1 MTPDPTTTPTDP
13 GASGGVVADTTP
25 AQLEQAL
32 AAAAAAA
39 PAFGSSEPAVRAGWI
54 RAVADAL
61 DAASGELVPIA
72 MRESSLPEARLTG
85 EVARSTGQLRMFAD
99 ALQEGSLLEVTID
112 TKDPQAKPV
121 PRPDLRRVLVP
132 LGPVLVFAASN
143 FPFAFSVCGGDT
155 ASALAAG
162 CPVIVK
168 AHPGHP
174 ELSARTAQ
182 VMIDALKQAGAPDG
196 TFGLIAGFDVGVT
209 ALKDPR
215 ITAAGFTGSVPA
227 GKALHE
233 IAVTRPEPIP
243 FYGELGSL
251 NPVFVTQAA
260 VDARGN
266 DIATGYVGS
275 FTLGVGQFCTKPG
288 LLFLPSGHGL
298 QDQLVEA
305 VGGVAQAPML
315 NDRIKDGFTS
325 GLDRLEKVDGVRVW
339 STATA
344 SGAAGTPAAT
354 LLQTT
359 VPELL
364 ARRDEILEEC
374 FGPVS
379 IVVEYN
385 GPDELAKAI
394 EAFDGNLTATLHA
407 EDSDADLAREL
418 LPKLTARAGR
428 VLWNGWPTGVAVSWA
443 QHHGGPFPSTVGSI
457 HTSVGVTAA
466 RRFQRPVAYQDAP
479 DAVLPDVLKDSNPAG
494 ITRRV
499 NGTVTTD
506 EVTR

>member
-1 MTPDPTTTPTDP
+1 MTP
-13 GASGGVVADTTP
+13 DTTP
-25 AQLEQAL
+25 AELEQAL
-32 AAAAAAA
+32 ADAAAAA
-39 PAFGSSEPAVRAGWI
+39 PALGASEPAVRAGWI

-61 DAASGELVPIA
+61 DTAADELVPIA
-72 MRESSLPEARLTG
+72 MRESSLPEPRLRG
-85 EVARSTGQLRMFAD
+85 EVARSSGQLRMFAD
-99 ALQEGSLLEVTID
+99 VLEEGSLLEVVID
-112 TKDPQAKPV
+112 TADANAKPV

-174 ELSARTAQ
+174 ELSVRTAE
-182 VMIDALKQAGAPDG
+182 VMIEALRVAGAPAG
-196 TFGLIAGFDVGVT
+196 TLNLIQGFDVGVT

-260 VDARGN
+260 VDARGK

-288 LLFLPSGHGL
+288 LLFLPTGHGL
-298 QDQLVEA
+298 QDQLTEA
-305 VGGVAQAPML
+305 AGGVAEAPML
-315 NDRIKDGFTS
+315 NDRIKEGFTS
-325 GLDRLEKVDGVRVW
+325 GLDRLQKVEGVRVW
-339 STATA
+339 A
-344 SGAAGTPAAT
+344 SGGAT

-359 VPELL
+359 VTELL
-364 ARRDEILEEC
+364 ARQDEILEEC

-385 GPDELAKAI
+385 GVDELKAAV
-394 EAFDGNLTATLHA
+394 EAFEGNLTATLHA
-407 EDSDADLAREL
+407 ESSDTELAGEL
-418 LPKLTARAGR
+418 LPLLTARAGR

-466 RRFQRPVAYQDAP
+466 RRFQRPVAYQDTP
-479 DAVLPDVLKDSNPAG
+479 DAVLPAVLKDSNPAG
-494 ITRRV
+494 ISRRV
-499 NGTVTTD
+499 NGVVTTG
-506 EVTR
+506 EVSR

>member
-1 MTPDPTTTPTDP
+1 MTSDTTT
-13 GASGGVVADTTP
+13 AE
-25 AQLEQAL
+25 LEQVL
-32 AAAAAAA
+32 SDAAAAAKPLAA
-39 PAFGSSEPAVRAGWI
+39 SAPAVRAEWI

-61 DAASGELVPIA
+61 DAAADELVPIA
-72 MRESSLPEARLTG
+72 IRESSLPEPRLRG
-85 EVARSTGQLRMFAD
+85 EVARSSGQLRMFAD
-99 ALQEGSLLEVTID
+99 ALAEGSLLEIIID
-112 TKDPQAKPV
+112 TADPQAKPV

-162 CPVIVK
+162 CPVVVK

-174 ELSARTAQ
+174 ELSVRTAA
-182 VMIDALKQAGAPDG
+182 VMIDALLAAGAPAG
-196 TFGLIAGFDVGVT
+196 TLGLIQGYDVGVT

-260 VDARGN
+260 IDARGN
-266 DIATGYVGS
+266 EIAAGYVGS

-288 LLFLPSGHGL
+288 LLFLPAGHGL
-298 QDQLVEA
+298 EDQLIEA
-305 VGGVAQAPML
+305 AGGVAAAPML
-315 NDRIKDGFTS
+315 NDRIASGFSS
-325 GLDRLEKVDGVRVW
+325 GLDRLRKVDGLRVL
-339 STATA
+339 SD
-344 SGAAGTPAAT
+344 GPAT
-354 LLQTT
+354 LLGTT
-359 VPELL
+359 VAELL
-364 ARRDEILEEC
+364 ERREEILEEC

-379 IVVEYN
+379 IVVEYSSIE
-385 GPDELAKAI
+385 ELTAAV
-394 EAFDGNLTATLHA
+394 EAFEGNLTATLHA
-407 EDSDADLAREL
+407 ESDDADLARDL
-418 LPKLTARAGR
+418 LPLLTARAGR

-457 HTSVGVTAA
+457 HTSVGATAA
-466 RRFQRPVAYQDAP
+466 RRFQRPVAYQDIP
-479 DAVLPDVLKDSNPAG
+479 DAVLPEVLRNTNPAG
-494 ITRRV
+494 IPRRI
-499 NGTVTTD
+499 NGVVTTA
-506 EVTR
+506 EVPQ

>member
-1 MTPDPTTTPTDP
+1 MTT
-13 GASGGVVADTTP
+13 DTTP
-25 AQLEQAL
+25 AELEQAL
-32 AAAAAAA
+32 SDAAGAAKPLAA
-39 PAFGSSEPAVRAGWI
+39 SEPAVRAEWI

-61 DAASGELVPIA
+61 DATADDLVPIA
-72 MRESSLPEARLTG
+72 MRESSLPEARLRG
-85 EVARSTGQLRMFAD
+85 EVARSSGQLRMFAD
-99 ALQEGSLLEVTID
+99 ALAEGSLLEVIID
-112 TKDPQAKPV
+112 TADAQAKPV

-162 CPVIVK
+162 CPVVVK
-168 AHPGHP
+168 AHPGHL
-174 ELSARTAQ
+174 ELSAKTAE
-182 VMIDALKQAGAPDG
+182 VMIEALLSAGAPAG
-196 TFGLIAGFDVGVT
+196 TLGLIQGYDVGVT

-260 VDARGN
+260 IDARGN
-266 DIATGYVGS
+266 EIAAGYVGS

-288 LLFLPSGHGL
+288 LLFLPAGHGL
-298 QDQLVEA
+298 EDKLIEA
-305 VGGVAQAPML
+305 TGGVAEATML
-315 NDRIKDGFTS
+315 NDRIASGFSS
-325 GLDRLEKVDGVRVW
+325 GLDRLRKVDGLRVL
-339 STATA
+339 SD
-344 SGAAGTPAAT
+344 GAAT
-354 LLQTT
+354 LLGTT
-359 VPELL
+359 VAELL
-364 ARRDEILEEC
+364 ERREEILEEC

-379 IVVEYN
+379 IVVEYSSI
-385 GPDELAKAI
+385 DELTAAV
-394 EAFDGNLTATLHA
+394 EAFEGNLTATLQA
-407 EDSDADLAREL
+407 EEAKDADLARIL
-418 LPKLTARAGR
+418 LPKLTERAGR

-466 RRFQRPVAYQDAP
+466 RRFQRPVAYQDIP
-479 DAVLPDVLKDSNPAG
+479 DAILPAVLRNANPAG
-494 ITRRV
+494 FPRRINGVIT
-499 NGTVTTD
+499 TA
-506 EVTR
+506 EVSP

>member
-1 MTPDPTTTPTDP
+1 MIP
-13 GASGGVVADTTP
+13 DTTP
-25 AQLEQAL
+25 AELEQAL
-32 AAAAAAA
+32 ADAKAAA
-39 PAFGSSEPAVRAGWI
+39 PALGAAEPAVRAGWI
-54 RAVADAL
+54 RTVADAL
-61 DAASGELVPIA
+61 DAAADELVPIA
-72 MRESSLPEARLTG
+72 MRESSLPEARLSG

-99 ALQEGSLLEVTID
+99 VLEEGSLLEVVID
-112 TKDPQAKPV
+112 TADAQAKPV

-174 ELSARTAQ
+174 ELSARTAE
-182 VMIDALKQAGAPDG
+182 VMIAALASAGAPAG
-196 TFGLIAGFDVGVT
+196 SFGLIQGFDVGVT

-260 VDARGN
+260 IDARGK

-288 LLFLPSGHGL
+288 LLFLPDGHGL
-298 QDQLVEA
+298 QDQLAEA
-305 VGGVAQAPML
+305 VGGVAEAPML
-315 NDRIKDGFTS
+315 NDRIKDGFGS
-325 GLDRLEKVDGVRVW
+325 GLDRLQKVDGIRVW
-339 STATA
+339 A
-344 SGAAGTPAAT
+344 SGSAT

-359 VPELL
+359 VSELL

-385 GPDELAKAI
+385 GVEELRAAV
-394 EAFDGNLTATLHA
+394 EAFEGNLTATLHA
-407 EDSDADLAREL
+407 ESSDTELAAEL
-418 LPKLTARAGR
+418 LPLLTARAGR

-443 QHHGGPFPSTVGSI
+443 QQHGGPFPSTVGSI

-466 RRFQRPVAYQDAP
+466 RRFQRPVAYQDTP
-479 DAVLPDVLKDSNPAG
+479 DAVLPDVLKDANPSG
-494 ITRRV
+494 ISRRV
-499 NGTVTTD
+499 NGTVTTG
-506 EVTR
+506 EVSR

>member
-1 MTPDPTTTPTDP
+1 MT
-13 GASGGVVADTTP
+13 ADTTP
-25 AQLEQAL
+25 AELEQAL
-32 AAAAAAA
+32 ADAAGAAAAL
-39 PAFGSSEPAVRAGWI
+39 GSAEPAVRAGWI

-61 DAASGELVPIA
+61 DAAADELVPIA
-72 MRESSLPEARLTG
+72 MRETSLPEPRLRG
-85 EVARSTGQLRMFAD
+85 EVGRSTGQLRMFAD
-99 ALQEGSLLEVTID
+99 ALVEGSLLEVIID
-112 TKDPQAKPV
+112 TADAQAKPV

-174 ELSARTAQ
+174 ELSVRTAA
-182 VMIDALKQAGAPDG
+182 VMIEALRAAGAPDG
-196 TFGLIAGFDVGVT
+196 SLGLILGFDVGVI

-233 IAVTRPEPIP
+233 ISVTRPEPIP

-260 VDARGN
+260 IDARGN

-288 LLFLPSGHGL
+288 LLFLPAGHGL
-298 QDQLVEA
+298 QDKLTEA
-305 VGGVAQAPML
+305 AGGVASATML
-315 NDRIKDGFTS
+315 NDRIKDTFDS
-325 GLDRLEKVDGVRVW
+325 GLDRLGKVDGVRVW
-339 STATA
+339 S
-344 SGAAGTPAAT
+344 AGGAT

-359 VPELL
+359 VSELL
-364 ARRDEILEEC
+364 ARQDEILEEC

-379 IVVEYN
+379 IVVEYD
-385 GPDELAKAI
+385 GLDELRSAI
-394 EAFDGNLTATLHA
+394 AAFDGNLTATLHA
-407 EDSDADLAREL
+407 EESDNELATEL
-418 LPKLTARAGR
+418 LPLLTARAGR

-479 DAVLPDVLKDSNPAG
+479 DPVLPAVLRDANPLG
-494 ITRRV
+494 ITRRI
-499 NGTVTTD
+499 NGVISQD
-506 EVTR
+506 EVER

>member
-1 MTPDPTTTPTDP
+1 MIP
-13 GASGGVVADTTP
+13 DTTP
-25 AQLEQAL
+25 AELEQAL
-32 AAAAAAA
+32 ADAAAAA
-39 PAFGSSEPAVRAGWI
+39 PALGASEPAVRAGWI

-61 DAASGELVPIA
+61 DAAADELVPIA
-72 MRESSLPEARLTG
+72 MRESSLPEARLRG
-85 EVARSTGQLRMFAD
+85 EVARSSGQLRLFAEV
-99 ALQEGSLLEVTID
+99 LEEGSLLEVIID
-112 TKDPQAKPV
+112 TADPDAKPV

-174 ELSARTAQ
+174 ELSVRTAE
-182 VMIDALKQAGAPDG
+182 VMMEALRVAGAPAG
-196 TFGLIAGFDVGVT
+196 TFGLIQGFDVGVT

-260 VDARGN
+260 VDARGK

-298 QDQLVEA
+298 QEQLAEA
-305 VGGVAQAPML
+305 TGGVAEAKML
-315 NDRIKDGFTS
+315 SDRIQEGFTS
-325 GLDRLEKVDGVRVW
+325 GLERLQKVNGIRVW
-339 STATA
+339 A
-344 SGAAGTPAAT
+344 SGGAS

-379 IVVEYN
+379 IVVEYD
-385 GPDELAKAI
+385 GPDELRSAV
-394 EAFDGNLTATLHA
+394 EAFEGNLTATLHA
-407 EDSDADLAREL
+407 EDSDTELAGEL
-418 LPKLTARAGR
+418 LPLLTARAGR

-479 DAVLPDVLKDSNPAG
+479 DAVLPAVLKDSNPAG
-494 ITRRV
+494 ISRRV
-499 NGTVTTD
+499 NGTVTTG
-506 EVTR
+506 EVSR

>member
-1 MTPDPTTTPTDP
+1 MT
-13 GASGGVVADTTP
+13 SDTTP
-25 AQLEQAL
+25 AELEHAL

-39 PAFGSSEPAVRAGWI
+39 PALAASEPAVRAGWI

-61 DAASGELVPIA
+61 DAAADELLPIA
-72 MRESSLPEARLTG
+72 IRETSLPQARLRG

-99 ALQEGSLLEVTID
+99 VLEEGSLLEVIID
-112 TKDPQAKPV
+112 TADANAKPV
-121 PRPDLRRVLVP
+121 PRPDLRRVLLP

-143 FPFAFSVCGGDT
+143 FPFAFSVPGGDT

-162 CPVIVK
+162 CPVVVK

-174 ELSARTAQ
+174 ELSARTAE
-182 VMIDALKQAGAPDG
+182 VMIEALRAAGAPDG
-196 TFGLIAGFDVGVT
+196 SLGLIQGFEIGVT

-227 GKALHE
+227 GLALHE
-233 IAVTRPEPIP
+233 IAVTRPQPIP

-260 VDARGN
+260 IDARGK

-275 FTLGVGQFCTKPG
+275 FTLGFGQFCTKPG
-288 LLFLPSGHGL
+288 LLFLPAGHGL
-298 QDQLVEA
+298 QEQLSEA
-305 VGGVAQAPML
+305 TGAVAEAQML
-315 NDRIKDGFTS
+315 NDRIKEGFSS
-325 GLDRLEKVDGVRVW
+325 GLDRLQKVEGVRVW
-339 STATA
+339 A
-344 SGAAGTPAAT
+344 SGSAT

-379 IVVEYN
+379 IIVEYSSL
-385 GPDELAKAI
+385 DELRAAI
-394 EAFDGNLTATLHA
+394 KTFEGNLTATLHA
-407 EDSDADLAREL
+407 EDTDAELASEL
-418 LPKLTARAGR
+418 LPLLTARAGR

-443 QHHGGPFPSTVGSI
+443 QHHGGPFPATVGSI

-479 DAVLPDVLKDSNPAG
+479 DAVLPVVLKDSNPAG
-494 ITRRV
+494 ISRRV
-499 NGTVTTD
+499 NGTVTTG
-506 EVTR
+506 EVSR

>member
-1 MTPDPTTTPTDP
+1 MTP
-13 GASGGVVADTTP
+13 DTTP
-25 AQLEQAL
+25 AELEQVL
-32 AAAAAAA
+32 TDAAEAAA
-39 PAFGSSEPAVRAGWI
+39 PLAASEPAVRAGWI

-61 DAASGELVPIA
+61 DAAADELVPIA
-72 MRESSLPEARLTG
+72 MRESSLPEPRLRG

-99 ALQEGSLLEVTID
+99 VLAEGSLLEVVID
-112 TKDPQAKPV
+112 TADPDAKPV

-143 FPFAFSVCGGDT
+143 FPFAFSVPGGDT

-162 CPVIVK
+162 CPVVVK

-174 ELSARTAQ
+174 ELSVKTAE
-182 VMIDALKQAGAPDG
+182 VMMEALRAAGAPAG
-196 TFGLIAGFDVGVT
+196 TFGLIQGFDVGVA

-233 IAVTRPEPIP
+233 IAATRPEPIP

-260 VDARGN
+260 IDARGN
-266 DIATGYVGS
+266 DLAGGFVAS

-288 LLFLPSGHGL
+288 LLFLPAGHGL
-298 QDQLVEA
+298 EDRLTEA
-305 VGGVAQAPML
+305 TGGVAAAKML
-315 NDRIKDGFTS
+315 SDKISEGFSS
-325 GLDRLEKVDGVRVW
+325 GLDRLRKVEGVRVL
-339 STATA
+339 SE
-344 SGAAGTPAAT
+344 GPAT

-364 ARRDEILEEC
+364 ARPDEILEEC

-379 IVVEYN
+379 IVVEY
-385 GPDELAKAI
+385 GSVDELVAGV
-394 EAFDGNLTATLHA
+394 EAFGGNLTATLQA
-407 EDSDADLAREL
+407 EESADAELAARL
-418 LPKLTARAGR
+418 LPLLTARAGR

-466 RRFQRPVAYQDAP
+466 RRFQRPVAYQDTP
-479 DAVLPDVLKDSNPAG
+479 DAVLPAVLRDANPAG
-494 ITRRV
+494 ISRRI
-499 NGTVTTD
+499 NGAITTA
-506 EVTR
+506 EVSR

>member
-1 MTPDPTTTPTDP
+1 MIP
-13 GASGGVVADTTP
+13 DTTP
-25 AQLEQAL
+25 DELEQAL
-32 AAAAAAA
+32 ADAAAAAKPLA
-39 PAFGSSEPAVRAGWI
+39 ASQPAERAGWI

-61 DAASGELVPIA
+61 DAAADELVPIA
-72 MRESSLPEARLTG
+72 MKESSLPEARLRG
-85 EVARSTGQLRMFAD
+85 EVARSSGQLRMFAD
-99 ALQEGSLLEVTID
+99 VLQEGSLLEVVID
-112 TKDPQAKPV
+112 TADAQAKPV

-162 CPVIVK
+162 CPVVVK

-174 ELSARTAQ
+174 ELSVKTAE
-182 VMIDALKQAGAPDG
+182 VMIEALRIAGAPAG
-196 TFGLIAGFDVGVT
+196 ILGLIQGVDVGVT

-233 IAVTRPEPIP
+233 IAVNRPEPIP

-251 NPVFVTQAA
+251 NPAFVTTAA
-260 VDARGN
+260 VDARGK

-288 LLFLPSGHGL
+288 LLFLPAGHGL

-305 VGGVAQAPML
+305 VGGVAEAPML
-315 NDRIKDGFTS
+315 NDRIASGFSS
-325 GLDRLEKVDGVRVW
+325 GLDRLRKVEGVRVW
-339 STATA
+339 SEG
-344 SGAAGTPAAT
+344 SGAT

-364 ARRDEILEEC
+364 ARTDEILEEC

-379 IVVEYN
+379 IVVEYASH
-385 GPDELAKAI
+385 DELVAAVD
-394 EAFDGNLTATLHA
+394 AFEGSLTATLHA
-407 EDSDADLAREL
+407 EEADAELAKEL
-418 LPKLTARAGR
+418 LPLLTARAGR

-443 QHHGGPFPSTVGSI
+443 QHHGGPFPATVGSI

-466 RRFQRPVAYQDAP
+466 RRFQRPVAYQDTP
-479 DAVLPDVLKDSNPAG
+479 DLVLPGVLQDANPHG
-494 ITRRV
+494 ISRRV
-499 NGTVTTD
+499 NGTVTTA
-506 EVTR
+506 EVAR

>member
-1 MTPDPTTTPTDP
+1 MTPAPGIEPNSTTEPTP
-13 GASGGVVADTTP
+13 GAKHLSADTTP

-39 PAFGSSEPAVRAGWI
+39 PAFGSSEPSVRAGWI

-61 DAASGELVPIA
+61 DAAKDELVPIA
-72 MRESSLPEARLTG
+72 MRESALPEARLTG

-99 ALQEGSLLEVTID
+99 ALEEGALLEVTID
-112 TKDPQAKPV
+112 TADAQAKPV

-174 ELSARTAQ
+174 ELSVRTAA
-182 VMIDALKQAGAPDG
+182 VMIDALKQAGVPDG
-196 TFGLIAGFDVGVT
+196 TFGLISGFDVGVT

-260 VDARGN
+260 IDARGK

-288 LLFLPSGHGL
+288 LLFVPSGHGL
-298 QDQLVEA
+298 QEQLVEA

-315 NDRIKDGFTS
+315 NDRIKSGFTS
-325 GLDRLEKVDGVRVW
+325 GLDRLRKVDGVRVW
-339 STATA
+339 STAGDGA
-344 SGAAGTPAAT
+344 S

-364 ARRDEILEEC
+364 ARRDEILAEC

-385 GPDELAKAI
+385 DRDELVQAV

-407 EDSDADLAREL
+407 EDADADLAREL
-418 LPKLTARAGR
+418 LPLLTARAGR

-466 RRFQRPVAYQDAP
+466 RRFQRPVAYQDTP

-499 NGTVTTD
+499 NGTVTTA

>member
-1 MTPDPTTTPTDP
+1 MIP
-13 GASGGVVADTTP
+13 DTTP
-25 AQLEQAL
+25 AELEQAL
-32 AAAAAAA
+32 ADATEAAKPLAA
-39 PAFGSSEPAVRAGWI
+39 SEPAVRAGWI

-61 DAASGELVPIA
+61 DAAADELVPIA
-72 MRESSLPEARLTG
+72 MRESFLPEARLRG
-85 EVARSTGQLRMFAD
+85 EVARSSGQLRMFAD
-99 ALQEGSLLEVTID
+99 VLEEGSLLEVVID
-112 TKDPQAKPV
+112 TSDPNAKPV

-132 LGPVLVFAASN
+132 LGPALVFAASN

-174 ELSARTAQ
+174 ELSVKTAE
-182 VMIDALKQAGAPDG
+182 VMIEALRAAGAPAG
-196 TFGLIAGFDVGVT
+196 TLGLVQGYDVGVT

-260 VDARGN
+260 IDARGN

-288 LLFLPSGHGL
+288 LLFLPVGHGL
-298 QDQLVEA
+298 QDTLAEA
-305 VGGVAQAPML
+305 VGGVAEGKML
-315 NDRIKDGFTS
+315 NDRIAEGFSS
-325 GLDRLEKVDGVRVW
+325 GLDRLQKVEGIRVI
-339 STATA
+339 A
-344 SGAAGTPAAT
+344 SGGAT

-359 VPELL
+359 VGELL
-364 ARRDEILEEC
+364 ERRDEILEEC

-379 IVVEYN
+379 ILVEYASE
-385 GPDELAKAI
+385 DELVSAV
-394 EAFDGNLTATLHA
+394 EAFEGNLTATLHA
-407 EDSDADLAREL
+407 EEAADAELARKL
-418 LPKLTARAGR
+418 LPLLTERAGR

-466 RRFQRPVAYQDAP
+466 RRFQRPVAYQDTP
-479 DAVLPDVLKDSNPAG
+479 DTVLPAVLQDANPAG
-494 ITRRV
+494 ISRRV
-499 NGTVTTD
+499 NGEVTTA

>member
-1 MTPDPTTTPTDP
+1 MTP
-13 GASGGVVADTTP
+13 DTTP
-25 AQLEQAL
+25 AELEQAL
-32 AAAAAAA
+32 SDAAAAAGPLAA
-39 PAFGSSEPAVRAGWI
+39 SEPAVRAEWI

-61 DAASGELVPIA
+61 DAAADELVPIA
-72 MRESSLPEARLTG
+72 MRESSLPEARLRG
-85 EVARSTGQLRMFAD
+85 EVARSSGQLRMFAD
-99 ALQEGSLLEVTID
+99 ALAEGSLLEIIID
-112 TKDPQAKPV
+112 TADPQAKPV

-162 CPVIVK
+162 CPVVVK

-174 ELSARTAQ
+174 DLSVRTAE
-182 VMIDALKQAGAPDG
+182 VMIEALRVAGAPAG
-196 TFGLIAGFDVGVT
+196 TLGLIQGYDVGVT

-266 DIATGYVGS
+266 EIAAGYVGS

-288 LLFLPSGHGL
+288 LLFLPAGHGL
-298 QDQLVEA
+298 EDKLIEA
-305 VGGVAQAPML
+305 TGGVAEAPML
-315 NDRIKDGFTS
+315 NDRIASGFSS
-325 GLDRLEKVDGVRVW
+325 GLDRLRKVDGLRVL
-339 STATA
+339 SD
-344 SGAAGTPAAT
+344 GAAT
-354 LLQTT
+354 LLGTT
-359 VPELL
+359 VAELL
-364 ARRDEILEEC
+364 ERREEILEEC

-379 IVVEYN
+379 IVVEYSSI
-385 GPDELAKAI
+385 DELTAAV
-394 EAFDGNLTATLHA
+394 EAFEGNLTATLHA
-407 EDSDADLAREL
+407 EDSDTDLARTL
-418 LPKLTARAGR
+418 LPLLTARAGR

-466 RRFQRPVAYQDAP
+466 RRFQRPVAYQDTP
-479 DAVLPDVLKDSNPAG
+479 DAVLPEVLRDANPAG
-494 ITRRV
+494 IPRRI
-499 NGTVTTD
+499 NGTISTA
-506 EVTR
+506 EVPR

>member
-1 MTPDPTTTPTDP
+1 MMPDT
-13 GASGGVVADTTP
+13 SP
-25 AQLEQAL
+25 AELEQAL
-32 AAAAAAA
+32 ADAAAAAKPLA
-39 PAFGSSEPAVRAGWI
+39 ASQPAERAGWI

-61 DAASGELVPIA
+61 DAAADELVPIA
-72 MRESSLPEARLTG
+72 MKESSLPEARLRG

-99 ALQEGSLLEVTID
+99 VLQEGSLLEVVID
-112 TKDPQAKPV
+112 TADAQAKPV

-155 ASALAAG
+155 AAALAAG
-162 CPVIVK
+162 CPVVVK

-174 ELSARTAQ
+174 ELSVRTAE
-182 VMIDALKQAGAPDG
+182 VMVEALRTAGAPAG
-196 TFGLIAGFDVGVT
+196 SLGLIQGVDVGVT

-251 NPVFVTQAA
+251 NPAFVTQAA
-260 VDARGN
+260 VDARGK
-266 DIATGYVGS
+266 DIASGYVGS

-288 LLFLPSGHGL
+288 LLFLPAGHGL

-305 VGGVAQAPML
+305 VGGVAAAPML
-315 NDRIKDGFTS
+315 NDRIASGFSS
-325 GLDRLEKVDGVRVW
+325 GLDRLRKVEGVRVW
-339 STATA
+339 SEG
-344 SGAAGTPAAT
+344 SGAT

-364 ARRDEILEEC
+364 ARTDEILEEC

-379 IVVEYN
+379 IVVEYASH
-385 GPDELAKAI
+385 DELVAAV
-394 EAFDGNLTATLHA
+394 EAFEGNLTATLHA
-407 EDSDADLAREL
+407 EESDAELAKEL
-418 LPKLTARAGR
+418 LPLLTARAGR

-443 QHHGGPFPSTVGSI
+443 QHHGGPFPATVGSI

-466 RRFQRPVAYQDAP
+466 RRFQRPVAYQDTP
-479 DAVLPDVLKDSNPAG
+479 DQVLPGVLQDANPHG
-494 ITRRV
+494 ISRRV
-499 NGTVTTD
+499 NGTMTTA
-506 EVTR
+506 EVAR

>member
-1 MTPDPTTTPTDP
+1 MTR
-13 GASGGVVADTTP
+13 DTTP
-25 AQLEQAL
+25 AELEQAL
-32 AAAAAAA
+32 ADAAEAAA
-39 PAFGSSEPAVRAGWI
+39 PLAASAPAVRAGWI

-61 DAASGELVPIA
+61 DAASDELVPIA
-72 MRESSLPEARLTG
+72 QRETSLPEARLKG
-85 EVARSTGQLRMFAD
+85 EVGRSSGQLRMFAD
-99 ALQEGSLLEVTID
+99 ALEEGSLLEVIID
-112 TKDPQAKPV
+112 TADAEAKPV

-174 ELSARTAQ
+174 ELSVRTAE
-182 VMIDALKQAGAPDG
+182 VMVEALTAAGAPAG
-196 TFGLIAGFDVGVT
+196 TLGLILGYDVGVT
-209 ALKDPR
+209 ALKDAR

-260 VDARGN
+260 IDARGK
-266 DIATGYVGS
+266 DIASGYVGS
-275 FTLGVGQFCTKPG
+275 YTLGVGQFCTKPG
-288 LLFLPSGHGL
+288 LLFLPAGHGL
-298 QDQLVEA
+298 QEQLVEA
-305 VGGVAQAPML
+305 TGGVAPATML
-315 NDRIKDGFTS
+315 NERIAEGFSS
-325 GLDRLEKVDGVRVW
+325 GLDRLRKVDGLRVW
-339 STATA
+339 SE
-344 SGAAGTPAAT
+344 GGGAT

-359 VPELL
+359 VAELV
-364 ARRDEILEEC
+364 ARSDEILEEC

-379 IVVEYN
+379 IVVEYASV
-385 GPDELAKAI
+385 DELVAGI
-394 EAFDGNLTATLHA
+394 EAFGGNLTATLHA
-407 EDSDADLAREL
+407 EDSDAELAARL
-418 LPKLTARAGR
+418 LPLLTARAGR

-466 RRFQRPVAYQDAP
+466 RRFQRPVAYQDTP
-479 DAVLPDVLKDSNPAG
+479 DVVLPAVLQDNNPAG
-494 ITRRV
+494 ISRRI
-499 NGTVTTD
+499 NGTITTA
-506 EVTR
+506 EVSR

>member
-1 MTPDPTTTPTDP
+1 MTP
-13 GASGGVVADTTP
+13 DTTP
-25 AQLEQAL
+25 AELEQAL
-32 AAAAAAA
+32 SDAAAAAGPLAA
-39 PAFGSSEPAVRAGWI
+39 SEPAVRAEWI
-54 RAVADAL
+54 QAVADAL
-61 DAASGELVPIA
+61 DAAADELVPIA
-72 MRESSLPEARLTG
+72 MRESSLPEARLRG
-85 EVARSTGQLRMFAD
+85 EVARSSGQLRMFAD
-99 ALQEGSLLEVTID
+99 ALAEGSLLEVIID
-112 TKDPQAKPV
+112 TADPQAKPV

-162 CPVIVK
+162 CPVVVK

-174 ELSARTAQ
+174 DLSVRTAE
-182 VMIDALKQAGAPDG
+182 VMIEALRTAGAPAG
-196 TFGLIAGFDVGVT
+196 TLGLIQGYDVGVT

-227 GKALHE
+227 GMALHE

-266 DIATGYVGS
+266 EIATGYVGS

-288 LLFLPSGHGL
+288 LLFLPAGHGL
-298 QDQLVEA
+298 EDKLIEA
-305 VGGVAQAPML
+305 TGGVAEAPML
-315 NDRIKDGFTS
+315 NDRIASGFSS
-325 GLDRLEKVDGVRVW
+325 GLDRLRKVDGLRVL
-339 STATA
+339 SD
-344 SGAAGTPAAT
+344 GAAT
-354 LLQTT
+354 LLGTT
-359 VPELL
+359 VAELL
-364 ARRDEILEEC
+364 ERREEILEEC

-379 IVVEYN
+379 IVVEYSSV
-385 GPDELAKAI
+385 DELTAAV
-394 EAFDGNLTATLHA
+394 EAFEGNLTATLHA
-407 EDSDADLAREL
+407 EDSDTELARSL
-418 LPKLTARAGR
+418 LPLLTARAGR

-466 RRFQRPVAYQDAP
+466 RRFQRPVAYQDTP
-479 DAVLPDVLKDSNPAG
+479 DAVLPEVLRNANPAG
-494 ITRRV
+494 IPRRI
-499 NGTVTTD
+499 NGAVTTAD
-506 EVTR
+506 VPR

>member
-1 MTPDPTTTPTDP
+1 MIP
-13 GASGGVVADTTP
+13 DTTP
-25 AQLEQAL
+25 AELEQAL
-32 AAAAAAA
+32 ADAAVAA
-39 PAFGSSEPAVRAGWI
+39 PALGASEPAVRAEWI

-61 DAASGELVPIA
+61 DAAADELVPIA
-72 MRESSLPEARLTG
+72 MRESSLPEARLRG
-85 EVARSTGQLRMFAD
+85 EVARSSGQLRMFAD
-99 ALQEGSLLEVTID
+99 VLDEGSLLEVIID
-112 TKDPQAKPV
+112 TADANAKPV

-174 ELSARTAQ
+174 ELSARTAE
-182 VMIDALKQAGAPDG
+182 VMIEALRSVGAPDG
-196 TFGLIAGFDVGVT
+196 SLGLIQGVDVGVT

-260 VDARGN
+260 VDARGK

-288 LLFLPSGHGL
+288 LLFLPAGHGL
-298 QDQLVEA
+298 QEQLTEA
-305 VGGVAQAPML
+305 TGGVAEAPML
-315 NDRIKDGFTS
+315 NDRIKDGFSS
-325 GLDRLEKVDGVRVW
+325 GLDRLQKVEGVRVW
-339 STATA
+339 A
-344 SGAAGTPAAT
+344 SGAAT

-379 IVVEYN
+379 IVVEYSSL
-385 GPDELAKAI
+385 DELRAAI
-394 EAFDGNLTATLHA
+394 EAFEGTLTAGLHA
-407 EDSDADLAREL
+407 EDSDVELAAEL
-418 LPKLTARAGR
+418 LPKLSARAGR

-494 ITRRV
+494 ISRRV
-499 NGTVTTD
+499 NGTVTTG
-506 EVTR
+506 EVSR

>member
-1 MTPDPTTTPTDP
+1 MIP
-13 GASGGVVADTTP
+13 DTTP
-25 AQLEQAL
+25 AELEQAL
-32 AAAAAAA
+32 AVANEAAGPLAASA
-39 PAFGSSEPAVRAGWI
+39 PAARAGWI
-54 RAVADAL
+54 RAAADAL
-61 DAASGELVPIA
+61 DAAADELVPIA
-72 MRESSLPEARLTG
+72 MRETSLPEARLRG

-99 ALQEGSLLEVTID
+99 VLEEGALLEITID
-112 TKDPQAKPV
+112 TADPRAKPV

-174 ELSARTAQ
+174 ELSVKTAE
-182 VMIDALKQAGAPDG
+182 VMIEALRRAGAPVG
-196 TFGLIAGFDVGVT
+196 TFGLIQGFDVGVI

-288 LLFLPSGHGL
+288 LLFLPAGHGL
-298 QDQLVEA
+298 QGKLVEA
-305 VGGVAQAPML
+305 AGGVPAAQML
-315 NDRIKDGFTS
+315 NDRIAEGFSS
-325 GLDRLEKVDGVRVW
+325 GLDRLRKVDGIRVW
-339 STATA
+339 SE
-344 SGAAGTPAAT
+344 GGAT

-359 VPELL
+359 VAELL
-364 ARRDEILEEC
+364 ARREEILEEC

-379 IVVEYN
+379 VVVEYSSV
-385 GPDELAKAI
+385 DELAAAV
-394 EAFDGNLTATLHA
+394 EAFEGNLTATVHA
-407 EDSDADLAREL
+407 EEAVDVELAGRL
-418 LPKLTARAGR
+418 LPLLTARAGR

-457 HTSVGVTAA
+457 FTSVGVTAA
-466 RRFQRPVAYQDAP
+466 RRFQRPVAYQDTP
-479 DAVLPDVLKDSNPAG
+479 DTVLPAVLQDANPAG
-494 ITRRV
+494 LSRRI
-499 NGTVTTD
+499 NGTVTTA

>member
-1 MTPDPTTTPTDP
+1 MIP
-13 GASGGVVADTTP
+13 DTTP
-25 AQLEQAL
+25 AELEQAL
-32 AAAAAAA
+32 AVATSAAGPLAASA
-39 PAFGSSEPAVRAGWI
+39 PAVRAGWI
-54 RAVADAL
+54 RAAADAL
-61 DAASGELVPIA
+61 DAAADELVPIA
-72 MRESSLPEARLTG
+72 MRETSLPEARLRG

-99 ALQEGSLLEVTID
+99 VLEEGSLLEVTID
-112 TKDPQAKPV
+112 TADPQAKPV

-174 ELSARTAQ
+174 ELSVKTAE
-182 VMIDALKQAGAPDG
+182 VMIEALRVAGAPAG
-196 TFGLIAGFDVGVT
+196 TLGLIQGFDVGVI

-288 LLFLPSGHGL
+288 LLFLPAGHGL
-298 QDQLVEA
+298 HDKLVEA
-305 VGGVAQAPML
+305 AGGVPAAQML
-315 NDRIKDGFTS
+315 NDRIAEGFSS
-325 GLDRLEKVDGVRVW
+325 GLDRLRKVDGIRVW
-339 STATA
+339 S
-344 SGAAGTPAAT
+344 GGGAT

-359 VPELL
+359 VAELL
-364 ARRDEILEEC
+364 ARREEILEEC

-379 IVVEYN
+379 VVVEYSSV
-385 GPDELAKAI
+385 DELVAAV
-394 EAFDGNLTATLHA
+394 EAFEGNLTATVHA
-407 EDSDADLAREL
+407 EEAVDAELAGRL
-418 LPKLTARAGR
+418 LPKLSARAGR
-428 VLWNGWPTGVAVSWA
+428 VLWNGWPTGVAVSWG

-457 HTSVGVTAA
+457 FTSVGVTAA
-466 RRFQRPVAYQDAP
+466 RRFQRPVAYQDTP
-479 DAVLPDVLKDSNPAG
+479 DAVLPAVLQDANPAG
-494 ITRRV
+494 LSRRI
-499 NGTVTTD
+499 NGTVTTA
-506 EVTR
+506 EVSR

>member
-1 MTPDPTTTPTDP
+1 MIP
-13 GASGGVVADTTP
+13 DTTP
-25 AQLEQAL
+25 AELEQAL
-32 AAAAAAA
+32 ADATAAAGPLAA
-39 PAFGSSEPAVRAGWI
+39 SVPAVRAGWI
-54 RAVADAL
+54 RAAADAL
-61 DAASGELVPIA
+61 DAAVDELVPIA
-72 MRESSLPEARLTG
+72 MRETSLPEARLRG

-99 ALQEGSLLEVTID
+99 VLQEGALLEITID
-112 TKDPQAKPV
+112 TADPQAKPV

-174 ELSARTAQ
+174 ELSVKTAE
-182 VMIDALKQAGAPDG
+182 VMIEALRSAGAPAG
-196 TFGLIAGFDVGVT
+196 TLGLIQGFDVGVI

-288 LLFLPSGHGL
+288 LLFLPAGHGL
-298 QDQLVEA
+298 QDKLVEA
-305 VGGVAQAPML
+305 AGGVPAAQML
-315 NDRIKDGFTS
+315 NDRIAAGFSS
-325 GLDRLEKVDGVRVW
+325 GLDRLRKVDGIRVW
-339 STATA
+339 SE
-344 SGAAGTPAAT
+344 GGAT

-359 VPELL
+359 VAELL
-364 ARRDEILEEC
+364 ARREEILEEC

-379 IVVEYN
+379 VVVEYSSV
-385 GPDELAKAI
+385 DELVAAV
-394 EAFDGNLTATLHA
+394 EAFEGNLTATVQA
-407 EDSDADLAREL
+407 EEAVDAELAGRL
-418 LPKLTARAGR
+418 LPKLSARAGR
-428 VLWNGWPTGVAVSWA
+428 LLWNGWPTGVAVSWA

-457 HTSVGVTAA
+457 FTSVGVTAA
-466 RRFQRPVAYQDAP
+466 RRFQRPVAYQDTP
-479 DAVLPDVLKDSNPAG
+479 DAVLPAVLQDANPAG
-494 ITRRV
+494 LSRRI
-499 NGTVTTD
+499 NGTVTTA
-506 EVTR
+506 EVSR

>member
-1 MTPDPTTTPTDP
+1 MIP
-13 GASGGVVADTTP
+13 DTTP
-25 AQLEQAL
+25 AELEQAL
-32 AAAAAAA
+32 ADAAAAAKPLA
-39 PAFGSSEPAVRAGWI
+39 ASEPAERAGWI

-61 DAASGELVPIA
+61 DAAADELVPIA
-72 MRESSLPEARLTG
+72 MKESSLPEARLRG
-85 EVARSTGQLRMFAD
+85 EVARSSGQLRMFAD
-99 ALQEGSLLEVTID
+99 VLQEGSLLEVVID
-112 TKDPQAKPV
+112 TADAQAKPV

-162 CPVIVK
+162 CPVVVK

-174 ELSARTAQ
+174 ELSVRTAE
-182 VMIDALKQAGAPDG
+182 VMVEALRTAGAPAG
-196 TFGLIAGFDVGVT
+196 SLGLIQGVDVGVT

-251 NPVFVTQAA
+251 NPAFVTQAA
-260 VDARGN
+260 VDARGK

-288 LLFLPSGHGL
+288 LLFLPTGHGL
-298 QDQLVEA
+298 QDELVEA
-305 VGGVAQAPML
+305 VGGVGEAPML
-315 NDRIKDGFTS
+315 NDRIASGFSS
-325 GLDRLEKVDGVRVW
+325 GLDRLRKVEGVRVW
-339 STATA
+339 SEEP
-344 SGAAGTPAAT
+344 GAT

-359 VPELL
+359 VPDLL
-364 ARRDEILEEC
+364 ARTDEILEEC

-379 IVVEYN
+379 IVVEYASH
-385 GPDELAKAI
+385 DELVAAV
-394 EAFDGNLTATLHA
+394 EAFEGNLTATLHA
-407 EDSDADLAREL
+407 EEADADLAKEL
-418 LPKLTARAGR
+418 LPLLTARAGR

-443 QHHGGPFPSTVGSI
+443 QHHGGPFPATVGSI

-466 RRFQRPVAYQDAP
+466 RRFQRPVAYQDTP
-479 DAVLPDVLKDSNPAG
+479 DLMLPGVLQDANPHG
-494 ITRRV
+494 ISRRV
-499 NGTVTTD
+499 NGTVTTA
-506 EVTR
+506 EVSR

>member
-1 MTPDPTTTPTDP
+1 MTP
-13 GASGGVVADTTP
+13 DTTP
-25 AQLEQAL
+25 AELEQAL
-32 AAAAAAA
+32 SDAAAAAKPLAA
-39 PAFGSSEPAVRAGWI
+39 SEPAVRADWI

-61 DAASGELVPIA
+61 DAAVDDLVPIA
-72 MRESSLPEARLTG
+72 MRETSLPEARLRG
-85 EVARSTGQLRMFAD
+85 EVARSSGQLRLFAD
-99 ALQEGSLLEVTID
+99 ALAEGSLLEVIID
-112 TKDPQAKPV
+112 TADPDAKPV

-174 ELSARTAQ
+174 ELSVRTAE
-182 VMIDALKQAGAPDG
+182 VMIEALRVAGAPAG
-196 TFGLIAGFDVGVT
+196 SFGLIQGYDVGVT
-209 ALKDPR
+209 ALKDAR

-260 VDARGN
+260 IDARGN
-266 DIATGYVGS
+266 EIAAGYVGS

-288 LLFLPSGHGL
+288 LLFLPAGHGL

-305 VGGVAQAPML
+305 TGGVAEAPML
-315 NDRIKDGFTS
+315 NDRIASGFSS
-325 GLDRLEKVDGVRVW
+325 GLDRLRKVDGIRVL
-339 STATA
+339 SD
-344 SGAAGTPAAT
+344 GGAT
-354 LLQTT
+354 LLGTT
-359 VPELL
+359 VAELL
-364 ARRDEILEEC
+364 ERRDEILEEC

-379 IVVEYN
+379 IVVEYSSVE
-385 GPDELAKAI
+385 ELNAAV
-394 EAFDGNLTATLHA
+394 EAFEGNLTATLHA
-407 EDSDADLAREL
+407 EETEDADLAREL
-418 LPKLTARAGR
+418 LPKLTERAGR
-428 VLWNGWPTGVAVSWA
+428 VLWNGWSTGVAVSWA

-466 RRFQRPVAYQDAP
+466 RRFQRPITYQSTP
-479 DAVLPDVLKDSNPAG
+479 DSLLPAVLQNTNPAG
-494 ITRRV
+494 IPRRI
-499 NGTVTTD
+499 NGTITTTD
-506 EVTR
+506 VPQ

>member
-1 MTPDPTTTPTDP
+1 MT
-13 GASGGVVADTTP
+13 ADTTP
-25 AQLEQAL
+25 AELEHAL
-32 AAAAAAA
+32 AEAAGAATALGTA
-39 PAFGSSEPAVRAGWI
+39 EPAVRAGWI

-61 DAASGELVPIA
+61 DAAVDELVPIA
-72 MRESSLPEARLTG
+72 MRETSLPEPRLRG
-85 EVARSTGQLRMFAD
+85 EVGRSTGQLRMFAD
-99 ALQEGSLLEVTID
+99 ALVEGSLLEVVID
-112 TKDPQAKPV
+112 TADAAAKPV

-174 ELSARTAQ
+174 ELSARTAA
-182 VMIDALKQAGAPDG
+182 VMIEALRRAGAPDG
-196 TFGLIAGFDVGVT
+196 SLGLIQGFDVGVV

-251 NPVFVTQAA
+251 NPVFVMQSAI
-260 VDARGN
+260 DARGK
-266 DIATGYVGS
+266 DIAAGYVGS

-288 LLFLPSGHGL
+288 LLFLPAGHGL

-305 VGGVAQAPML
+305 AGGVASATML
-315 NDRIKDGFTS
+315 NDRIKDTFDS
-325 GLDRLEKVDGVRVW
+325 GLDRLGKVDGVRVW
-339 STATA
+339 ST
-344 SGAAGTPAAT
+344 GAAT

-364 ARRDEILEEC
+364 AREDEILEEC

-379 IVVEYN
+379 IVVEYD
-385 GPDELAKAI
+385 GIDELRTAI
-394 EAFDGNLTATLHA
+394 AAFDGNLTATLHA
-407 EDSDADLAREL
+407 EESDNELATDL
-418 LPKLTARAGR
+418 LPLLTAKAGR

-479 DAVLPDVLKDSNPAG
+479 DAVLPAVLRDANPIG
-494 ITRRV
+494 ITRRI
-499 NGTVTTD
+499 NGVVTTG

>member
-1 MTPDPTTTPTDP
+1 MIP
-13 GASGGVVADTTP
+13 DTTP
-25 AQLEQAL
+25 VELEQAL
-32 AAAAAAA
+32 AAAAVAA
-39 PAFGSSEPAVRAGWI
+39 PAFGTSEPAVRAGWI
-54 RAVADAL
+54 RTVADAL
-61 DAASGELVPIA
+61 DGAADELVPIA
-72 MRESSLPEARLTG
+72 MRETSLPEARLRG
-85 EVARSTGQLRMFAD
+85 EVARSTGQLRMFAEV
-99 ALQEGSLLEVTID
+99 LEEGSLLEVIID
-112 TKDPQAKPV
+112 TADAQAKPV

-174 ELSARTAQ
+174 ELSARTAE
-182 VMIDALKQAGAPDG
+182 VMIAALASAGAPAG
-196 TFGLIAGFDVGVT
+196 SFGLIQGFDVGVT

-260 VDARGN
+260 IDARGK

-288 LLFLPSGHGL
+288 LLFLPAAHGL
-298 QDQLVEA
+298 QEQLAAV
-305 VGGVAQAPML
+305 VGGVAEAPML
-315 NDRIKDGFTS
+315 NDRIKDGFGS
-325 GLDRLEKVDGVRVW
+325 GRDRLQKVDGIRVL
-339 STATA
+339 A
-344 SGAAGTPAAT
+344 SGSAT

-385 GPDELAKAI
+385 GLEELRAAV
-394 EAFDGNLTATLHA
+394 EAFEGNLTATLHA
-407 EDSDADLAREL
+407 EGSDTELAAEL
-418 LPKLTARAGR
+418 LPLLTARAGR

-466 RRFQRPVAYQDAP
+466 RRFQRPVAYQDTP
-479 DAVLPDVLKDSNPAG
+479 DAVLPDVLKDANPSG
-494 ITRRV
+494 ISRRV
-499 NGTVTTD
+499 NGTVTTG
-506 EVTR
+506 EVSR

>member
-1 MTPDPTTTPTDP
+1 MTP
-13 GASGGVVADTTP
+13 DTTP
-25 AQLEQAL
+25 AELEQAL
-32 AAAAAAA
+32 SDAAAAASPLAA
-39 PAFGSSEPAVRAGWI
+39 SEPAVRAEWI

-61 DAASGELVPIA
+61 DGAADELVPIA
-72 MRESSLPEARLTG
+72 MRESSLPEPRLRG
-85 EVARSTGQLRMFAD
+85 EVARSSGQLRMFAD
-99 ALQEGSLLEVTID
+99 ALAEGSLLEIIID
-112 TKDPQAKPV
+112 TADPQAKPV

-162 CPVIVK
+162 CPVVVK

-174 ELSARTAQ
+174 DLSVRTAE
-182 VMIDALKQAGAPDG
+182 VMIEALRTAGAPAG
-196 TFGLIAGFDVGVT
+196 TLGLIQGYDVGVT

-260 VDARGN
+260 IDARGN
-266 DIATGYVGS
+266 EIAAGYVGS

-288 LLFLPSGHGL
+288 LLFLPAGHGL
-298 QDQLVEA
+298 EDKLIEA
-305 VGGVAQAPML
+305 TGGVVEAPML
-315 NDRIKDGFTS
+315 NDRIASGFSS
-325 GLDRLEKVDGVRVW
+325 GLDRLRKVDGLRVL
-339 STATA
+339 SD
-344 SGAAGTPAAT
+344 GPAT
-354 LLQTT
+354 LLGTT
-359 VPELL
+359 VAELL
-364 ARRDEILEEC
+364 ERREEILEEC

-379 IVVEYN
+379 IVVEYSSV
-385 GPDELAKAI
+385 DELTAAV
-394 EAFDGNLTATLHA
+394 EAFEGNLTATLHA
-407 EDSDADLAREL
+407 EDADTELARTL
-418 LPKLTARAGR
+418 LPLLTARAGR

-443 QHHGGPFPSTVGSI
+443 QHHGGPYPSTVGSI

-466 RRFQRPVAYQDAP
+466 RRFQRPVAYQDTP
-479 DAVLPDVLKDSNPAG
+479 DAVLPEVLRDANPAG
-494 ITRRV
+494 IPRRI
-499 NGTVTTD
+499 NGTITTA
-506 EVTR
+506 EVPR

>member
-1 MTPDPTTTPTDP
+1 
-13 GASGGVVADTTP
+13 
-25 AQLEQAL
+25 
-32 AAAAAAA
+32 
-39 PAFGSSEPAVRAGWI
+39 
-54 RAVADAL
+54 VADAL
-61 DAASGELVPIA
+61 DAAADELVPIA
-72 MRESSLPEARLTG
+72 MRESSLPEPRLRG
-85 EVARSTGQLRMFAD
+85 EVARSSGQLRMFAD
-99 ALQEGSLLEVTID
+99 VLAEGSLLEVVID
-112 TKDPQAKPV
+112 TADANAKPV

-174 ELSARTAQ
+174 ELSVRTAE
-182 VMIDALKQAGAPDG
+182 VMIEALRVAGAPAG
-196 TFGLIAGFDVGVT
+196 TLNLIQGFDVGVT

-260 VDARGN
+260 VDARGK

-298 QDQLVEA
+298 QDQLTGA
-305 VGGVAQAPML
+305 AGGVAEAPML
-315 NDRIKDGFTS
+315 NDRIKEGFTS
-325 GLDRLEKVDGVRVW
+325 GLDRLQKVEGVRVW
-339 STATA
+339 A
-344 SGAAGTPAAT
+344 SGGAT

-359 VPELL
+359 VAELL
-364 ARRDEILEEC
+364 SRQDEILEEC

-385 GPDELAKAI
+385 GVDELKTAV
-394 EAFDGNLTATLHA
+394 EAFEGNLTATLHA
-407 EDSDADLAREL
+407 ESSDTELAGEL
-418 LPKLTARAGR
+418 LPLLTARAGR

-466 RRFQRPVAYQDAP
+466 RRFQRPVAYQDTP
-479 DAVLPDVLKDSNPAG
+479 DAVLPAVLKDSNPAG
-494 ITRRV
+494 ISRRV
-499 NGTVTTD
+499 NGVVTTG
-506 EVTR
+506 EVSR